1 MKFRLGYKAFRIGLL
16 LLALSTASAQAQ
28 VLTFDQAKQR
38 ADAGDA
44 FGQAVVA
51 LHYQLGWYTQKNPQ
65 LAAKYAIASAE
76 AGQSLG
82 QFRLGALLRAGEGV
96 PKDEEQG
103 LALQSAA
110 FNSLYEADDP
120 YSITSAAIM
129 IFQGKVVGQDVSQ
142 AERRRDAAAL
152 YKKAAGMGYAPAVFN
167 YAMCAE
173 AGPFAMVMMTAPT
186 HPPVELPPIA
196 KAQPASEPAA
206 VATEQPSGD
215 APAPEKKSG
224 WWPF

>member
-1 MKFRLGYKAFRIGLL
+1 MKLFSRQTTFCVGLL
-16 LLALSTASAQAQ
+16 AWAAATVQIQAEVLS
-28 VLTFDQAKQR
+28 FDQAKQR

-44 FGQAVVA
+44 LAQAVVA
-51 LHYQLGWYTQKNPQ
+51 LHYQLGWNTQKNPR

-76 AGQSLG
+76 AGQPLG

-186 HPPVELPPIA
+186 HPPVDLPPIA
-196 KAQPASEPAA
+196 KLGAKDASTSASTTQSSDESA
-206 VATEQPSGD
+206 S
-215 APAPEKKSG
+215 EKKSS